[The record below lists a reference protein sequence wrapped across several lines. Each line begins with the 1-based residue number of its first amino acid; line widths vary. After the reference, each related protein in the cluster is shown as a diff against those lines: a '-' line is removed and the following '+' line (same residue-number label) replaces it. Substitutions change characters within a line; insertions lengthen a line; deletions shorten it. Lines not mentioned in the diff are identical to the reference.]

1 VPDAPPSPRP
11 LARWIKALVPV
22 AILGTILLVLGTVG
36 FIEYSAQPGFCKGCH
51 NMVPYYDSWATSSH
65 NNVPCIA
72 CHYAPGIKAEA
83 MGKLQA
89 ANQVVKYVT
98 GSFGT
103 RPWAEIEDAA
113 CLRSGC
119 HSERRVEGTLDYNGV
134 SFDHAKHL
142 GELRRGKQL
151 RCTSC
156 HSQIVQGDHL
166 TVTPETC
173 VLCHFKD
180 RPVGQPLG
188 GCIGCH
194 PNPPRVESTSG
205 YVVEHARYVQ
215 DQISCVSCHQ
225 EVTTGDGAADRARC
239 YTCHNEPDR
248 IAVFDNPARVHQIHI
263 TDHKVECSQCHA
275 AIEHRLVK
283 EAVAVE
289 LDCKSCHSK
298 AHDAQLRLYS
308 GTGGHGTA
316 TVPSKMFQA
325 RVSCLGCHE
334 ESSRIRGHEQVQ
346 VAGEAS
352 CMACHGVRYAN
363 VLPSWQR
370 EMEQRVNRVA
380 PVVAGARS
388 ALRGAAKGRQ
398 AAADSLLRLAEENL
412 DLVRMGKPAHNVA
425 FADQLL
431 RAAVDLTRQAVRV
444 GGLAYTVPKLD
455 LGQPA
460 DESGCASCH
469 LGTERA
475 TVPFRGGGTFPHEP
489 HAVTAGMTCAQ
500 CHTGLDQHGG
510 TRLTDPAAC
519 QTCHHA
525 KAQPADCVK
534 CHRTVGTSG
543 RGVLNVDGKAFPH
556 TPHQQAMP
564 TCAPCHASPT
574 APVAKV
580 ECASCHEQHHDAP
593 ARTCSTCHAG
603 DLKAKHS
610 GLEDDLH
617 APEPTC
623 GACHESATEITRWT
637 GQTCTACHTAQAAG
651 HYEEQARSARACEG
665 CHDLK
670 AYRVKPGA

>member
-1 VPDAPPSPRP
+1 MTVPDAPAPRR
-11 LARWIKALVPV
+11 LAGWLRVLVPV
-22 AILGTILLVLGTVG
+22 GILAVILMTLGTVG
-36 FIEYSAQPGFCKGCH
+36 FIEYSAQPGFCKNCH

-65 NNVPCIA
+65 NDVPCIA

-89 ANQVVKYVT
+89 ANQVVKYLT

-103 RPWAEIEDAA
+103 RPWAEIDDAA

-119 HSERRVEGTLDYNGV
+119 HSERRVEGAIDYNGV

-194 PNPPRVESTSG
+194 PNPPRVESASG
-205 YVVEHARYVQ
+205 YVVEHARYVA
-215 DQISCVSCHQ
+215 DRVSCVSCHQ

-239 YTCHNEPDR
+239 YICHNEPDR

-275 AIEHRLVK
+275 EIQHRLVK

-289 LDCKSCHSK
+289 LDCQSCHSR

-308 GTGGHGTA
+308 GTGGHNTP

-325 RVSCLGCHE
+325 RVACLGCHE
-334 ESSRIRGHEQVQ
+334 ESAKIRGHEEVQ
-346 VAGEAS
+346 VADEAS
-352 CMACHGVRYAN
+352 CMSCHGVRFAN
-363 VLPSWQR
+363 ILPAWQR
-370 EMEQRVNRVA
+370 EMEQRVRTVA
-380 PVVAGARS
+380 PVVAGARAALGS
-388 ALRGAAKGRQ
+388 APGGRRG
-398 AAADSLLRLAEENL
+398 AADSLLRMAEENL
-412 DLVRMGKPAHNVA
+412 ELVRIGKPAHNVA

-431 RAAVDLTRQAVRV
+431 RAAVDLTRQAVRAAGV
-444 GGLAYTVPKLD
+444 AYTVPRLD
-455 LGQPA
+455 LGKPA
-460 DESGCASCH
+460 DESGCSTCH

-475 TVPFRGGGTFPHEP
+475 TVPFKGGGTFPHEP
-489 HAVTAGMTCAQ
+489 HTLRAQMKCGQ

-510 TRLTDPAAC
+510 TRLTSATAC
-519 QTCHHA
+519 QDCHHRPS
-525 KAQPADCVK
+525 KPTDCVN
-534 CHRTVGTSG
+534 CHRAIGTSG
-543 RGVLNVDGKAFPH
+543 KGILNLDGTAFPH
-556 TPHQQAMP
+556 GAHQRAMP
-564 TCAPCHASPT
+564 TCAPCHSPP
-574 APVAKV
+574 AMAVAKF
-580 ECASCHEQHHDAP
+580 ECTSCHEQHHAP
-593 ARTCSTCHAG
+593 ASRSCASCHPG
-603 DLKAKHS
+603 DLKGRHD
-610 GLEDDLH
+610 GLEDDIH
-617 APEPTC
+617 VPEPPC
-623 GACHESATEITRWT
+623 SSCHEGSQEITRWSW
-637 GQTCTACHTAQAAG
+637 QTCSACHTGQARG
-651 HYEEQARSARACEG
+651 HYEKSATSARGCES
-665 CHDLK
+665 CHDIK
-670 AYRVKPGA
+670 AYRAIP